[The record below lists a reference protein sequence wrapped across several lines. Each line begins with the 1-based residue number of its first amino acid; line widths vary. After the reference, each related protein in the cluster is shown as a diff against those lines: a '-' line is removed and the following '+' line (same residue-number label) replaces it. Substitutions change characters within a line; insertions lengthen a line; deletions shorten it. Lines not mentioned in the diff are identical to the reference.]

1 MVGIIVVDVMVLIN
15 TNSDCTPLQE
25 EGKLEALNLSKTVI
39 KALALYLVLTVI
51 RGTSTFVMKPLMRQ
65 KSKQFDVTYKEVLVS
80 TKNKLPLF
88 IIYDIQVA
96 YCVIC
101 VYKGHSKKLIQHT
114 KIRGT
119 KFYVN
124 RKMCEAHTLT
134 FSQDIFHFKTIR
146 VGTTVKRRVKKSRE
160 RASLHHKKES

>member
-1 MVGIIVVDVMVLIN
+1 MLIFFMVGIIVVDVMVLIN

-80 TKNKLPLF
+80 TKNKPPYLLF
-88 IIYDIQVA
+88 MTYKLRIVLFACTKVIQ
-96 YCVIC
+96 
-101 VYKGHSKKLIQHT
+101 
-114 KIRGT
+114 
-119 KFYVN
+119 
-124 RKMCEAHTLT
+124 
-134 FSQDIFHFKTIR
+134 
-146 VGTTVKRRVKKSRE
+146 KS
-160 RASLHHKKES
+160 